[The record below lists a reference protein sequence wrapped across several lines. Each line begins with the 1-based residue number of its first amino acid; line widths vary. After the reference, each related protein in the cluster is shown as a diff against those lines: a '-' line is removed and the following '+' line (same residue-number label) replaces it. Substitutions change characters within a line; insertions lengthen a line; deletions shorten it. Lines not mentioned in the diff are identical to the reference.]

1 MKEASPES
9 KSFWKELQRRKV
21 VRVAIAYLIVAWVLI
36 QIADVTIEPLH
47 LPQWAGTLV
56 IWLVGL
62 GFPVAVVL
70 AWVLDITPQG
80 ISVTKAEAS
89 PKPDD
94 ATIAVLPFVNMSG
107 DAENEYFSDGMSE
120 ELLNLLA
127 RLRHLRVCSRTS
139 SFALKGT
146 TLDMPSISSQLGVHY
161 VLEGSV
167 RRSGDKVR
175 ITAQLVDAVSDTHL
189 WSETYDR
196 ELKDIFAV
204 QDEIAGQIFASLQM
218 TLTSDEQQAIQS
230 TTSSVE
236 AFDYYLRGREQYHRT
251 EPGHLELAREM
262 FEEAIRLDPQY
273 ALAWAGLTYV
283 FVDIYWY
290 REKRSFWI
298 ERAQEASKKAVEF
311 APHLAESHGA
321 RGLVLRVSE
330 DFEGAEVE
338 FKKAMKINPQLFEP
352 IHFYAQMMRSIE
364 RFDDAA
370 RLFKQAAE
378 ARPEDYQAMCLA
390 SNMYEGLGQDE
401 LAIQAAQ
408 ETVIRAMRAL
418 EINPADSRAMVLGAM
433 AQNRIGNTQRA
444 LELVENAYALD
455 PESAST
461 AYNSACLFATIGE
474 TERALV
480 LIEVAIRLGNRNK
493 RYFETDPDFTS
504 LRDHPR
510 FKDLLSH
517 I

>member
-1 MKEASPES
+1 MTEESPES

-21 VRVAIAYLIVAWVLI
+21 VRVAIAYVIVGWILI

-47 LPQWAGTLV
+47 LPVWAGTLV

-70 AWVLDITPQG
+70 AWVLDVTPQG
-80 ISVTKAEAS
+80 ILVTKAEDS
-89 PKPDD
+89 EQPDD

-107 DAENEYFSDGMSE
+107 DSENEYFSDGMSE
-120 ELLNLLA
+120 ELSNLLA
-127 RLRHLRVCSRTS
+127 RLQYLRVCSRTS
-139 SFALKGT
+139 AFALKGT
-146 TLDMPSISSQLGVHY
+146 TLDMSSISSQLGVRY

-167 RRSGDKVR
+167 RRAGGKVR
-175 ITAQLVDAVSDTHL
+175 ITAQLIDAVSDSHL

-204 QDEIAGQIFASLQM
+204 QDEIAGHIFSSLKM
-218 TLTSDEQQAIQS
+218 TLTPDEEQAIRS
-230 TTSSVE
+230 TTSNVE
-236 AFDYYLRGREQYHRT
+236 AFDYYLRGREQYHRA

-262 FEEAIRLDPQY
+262 FEEAIRLDPEY

-283 FVDIYWY
+283 FVDTYWY
-290 REKRSFWI
+290 RDKRSFWI

-338 FKKAMKINPQLFEP
+338 FKKAMEINPQLFEP

-364 RFDDAA
+364 RFGDAA
-370 RLFKQAAE
+370 RLFKQAAD
-378 ARPEDYQAMCLA
+378 ARPEDYQAMALA
-390 SNMYEGLGQDE
+390 QNMYSGMGENE
-401 LAIQAAQ
+401 LATKAAK
-408 ETVIRAMRAL
+408 ETVIRATRAL
-418 EINPADSRAMVLGAM
+418 KINPADSRAMVLGAGSHY
-433 AQNRIGNTQRA
+433 RTGNTQLA
-444 LELVENAYALD
+444 LEWAEKAYALD

-461 AYNSACLFATIGE
+461 AYNSACLFANIGE
-474 TERALV
+474 IDRALD
-480 LIEVAIRLGNRNK
+480 LIEVAIGLGNSNK
-493 RYFETDPDFTS
+493 RYFETDPDFES
-504 LRDHPR
+504 LKDHPR
-510 FKDLLSH
+510 FKELLSR